1 MIEKVLDVT
10 GLYINPP
17 DHAIVLCA
25 DQRSRIQALDRTR
38 PKVPLDLGGAEGST
52 HGDLRDGTMTLC
64 SALEVAA
71 GEGVAKREARHRGFL
86 TFLRL
91 IDKEMPKDLDL
102 NLLLANHGTNQYAAV
117 EAWLAERPRYH
128 LHFTP
133 THSSWLNEVERWFG
147 LLGEKALKCGGSRSV
162 REVVGQ
168 SQALTAGRNSVEKS
182 FAWVAA
188 AQSILARSERSST
201 SI

>member
-1 MIEKVLDVT
+1 MVICVDR
-10 GLYINPP
+10 
-17 DHAIVLCA
+17 
-25 DQRSRIQALDRTR
+25 QSRIQALGR
-38 PKVPLDLGGAEGST
+38 PHPHSLIDLGGVEGYTHDYLCHGTKALCAALDVATGEGS
-52 HGDLRDGTMTLC
+52 
-64 SALEVAA
+64 
-71 GEGVAKREARHRGFL
+71 AKREAGHQGFL

-91 IDKEMPKDLDL
+91 TDTEVPKDLDL
-102 NLLLANHGTNQYAAV
+102 HLVLDNHAKHEHAAV
-117 EAWLAERPRYH
+117 EVWLAERPRYH

-133 THSSWLNEVERWFG
+133 TYSSWLNEVERWFG